1 MSRARRG
8 LIIGAVVLVALGGYG
23 ALDAAD
29 VVPGVL
35 TTEPVVPE
43 PAPFPEPTV
52 PDVAPAGVGP
62 LDPQAPEPS
71 ATALGEI
78 TDELVDDERSGDG
91 VGVAVLDG
99 LTGEL
104 LVDVDA
110 ADARTPASSLKLL
123 PAVTALDALGPD
135 HVLRTRAVSDGDDV
149 VLVAGGDIRL
159 VDDASDV
166 DDAHSRGSLPDLAAQ
181 VAQSLS
187 EQGRTSAGVT
197 LDDTLFTGPRYAP
210 NWGGIDF
217 DFVMPIQPLAVDSG
231 ESPEGGYE
239 DDPALAAAKSFAE
252 ALGDAGI
259 DVTGKVTRADAP
271 TDAEEL
277 GAVTSEPLAALVA
290 HTLAVSDNSTA
301 EVLGRLVALAEGE
314 APSFD
319 GTARAVK
326 ARLDALDLDARGL
339 ELADTSGLLVEN
351 QVSPMLL
358 AEVLQLAHERS
369 DLHALLDALPI
380 AAFEGTLDSR
390 LDGAAA
396 GVARAKTG
404 TLITVASL
412 SGTVLDADGRLLVF
426 SVIADDLEPGGVGPA
441 RAAVDEWV
449 TALAECGCR

>member
-1 MSRARRG
+1 MTRARRG
-8 LIIGAVVLVALGGYG
+8 LIIGGVVLVVLGGYG

-35 TTEPVVPE
+35 TVEPVVPE
-43 PAPFPEPTV
+43 PAPFPDPDV
-52 PDVAPAGVGP
+52 PDAAAAGVGP
-62 LDPQAPEPS
+62 LDPHAPAPS

-78 TDELVDDERSGDG
+78 TAALVDDERSGDG
-91 VGVAVLDG
+91 VGIAVLDG

-110 ADARTPASSLKLL
+110 EDPRTPASSLKLL

-159 VDDASDV
+159 VDDASDD
-166 DDAHSRGSLPDLAAQ
+166 DDAHARGSLADLAAQ
-181 VAQSLS
+181 VAESLT
-187 EQGRTSAGVT
+187 EQGRTRTSVT

-210 NWGGIDF
+210 DWGGIDF

-239 DDPALAAAKSFAE
+239 DDPALAAAETFAE
-252 ALGDAGI
+252 ALGSEGI

-271 TDAEEL
+271 ADPEEL
-277 GAVTSEPLAALVA
+277 GTVTSEPLAALVA

-301 EVLGRLVALAEGE
+301 EVLGRLVALADGE
-314 APSFD
+314 QPSFD
-319 GTARAVK
+319 GAARAVE
-326 ARLDALDLDARGL
+326 ARLISLGLGTDAL

-351 QVSPMLL
+351 QVSPLLL

-380 AAFEGTLDSR
+380 AAFEGTLGSR
-390 LDGAAA
+390 LEGAAA

-404 TLITVASL
+404 TLITAASL

-449 TALAECGCR
+449 TALAGCGCR